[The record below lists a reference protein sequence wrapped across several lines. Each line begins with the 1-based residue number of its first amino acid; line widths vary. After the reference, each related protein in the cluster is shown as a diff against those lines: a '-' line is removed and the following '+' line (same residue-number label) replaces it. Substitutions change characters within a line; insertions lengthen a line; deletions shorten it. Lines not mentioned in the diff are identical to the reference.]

1 MKYIDEK
8 FKDEKPEVTVDK
20 IIEKLNSIGIDIN
33 EKWNDSKI
41 ENCCSLRI
49 SADGQIP
56 GTNGKGIT
64 KEFARASAYG
74 EFIERLQSGLFFY
87 KYQSFEN
94 DDSVFLHSFA
104 PDKRYMTKSEILE
117 DSEWMEPITQ
127 RYGIT
132 KENIANQC
140 QIYACSDKILCLPYY
155 SLFEDKYVY
164 LPAALIEHIYGA
176 NGCCV
181 GNTKEEAWVHA
192 LSEIMERHSNIEILK
207 SGKPAPIIPRE
218 KLKKFKVVNAILE
231 KIEEQG
237 IYDVEILDYSYGKNF
252 PVVATRI
259 INKKTKGYLVNC
271 GADPV
276 FEIAVQR
283 TLTEIFQG
291 RNLDNFSSA
300 SNGIVLNSVNDI
312 PPIYN
317 VINQIETGNGLYT
330 VDYFTDDSSV
340 PCAVDSFPDN
350 DEKNNSQLLSQVIG
364 KFRDMNLNVYIRN
377 YSFLG
382 FHCYKFIVPGFSEA
396 KGEKFQEPI
405 PSYYF
410 ADRASK
416 TLRNIKKANI
426 AELSELLMYH
436 KMIEHFVS
444 RRFNYNYLSGLPL
457 SNLKSNLALIHF
469 AYAAKKINNYNS
481 FKKYI
486 DLAIFSTADDDKDKD
501 YLMLV
506 KQWEEF
512 MHNGVDKEKALK
524 VINKFFFEDSIKRFE
539 KNINSDTLLD
549 DLVVECS
556 VCENCKR
563 KADCCY
569 NNIRNIIKK
578 VGIEYGKFVD
588 GQKKDNFLY

>member
-1 MKYIDEK
+1 MEFIDEK
-8 FKDEKPEVTVDK
+8 FKDEKPEITVEK
-20 IIEKLNSIGIDIN
+20 IIGKLASIGIRLN
-33 EKWNDSKI
+33 ERWNDSKI
-41 ENCCSLRI
+41 DNCCSLRI
-49 SADGQIP
+49 YVDGLIP

-64 KEFARASAYG
+64 KKLARASAYG

-94 DDSVFLHSFA
+94 DESVFLHSFA
-104 PDKRYMTKSEILE
+104 PDKRYMTKSEILS
-117 DSEWMEPITQ
+117 DSDWMEPIVK

-132 KENIANQC
+132 KESIVNQC

-218 KLKKFKVVNAILE
+218 KLKDFKVVNSILE
-231 KIEEQG
+231 KIQEQG
-237 IYDVEILDYSYGKNF
+237 IYDVEILDYSYGKKF

-259 INKKTKGYLVNC
+259 INKKTKGYLVNV

-291 RNLDNFSSA
+291 RNLDNFTSA
-300 SNGIVLNSVNDI
+300 FNGVILNNANDI
-312 PPIYN
+312 SPLYN

-340 PCAVDSFPDN
+340 ACEVDSFPN
-350 DEKNNSQLLSQVIG
+350 NREKNNSQLLTQVIE
-364 KFRDMNLNVYIRN
+364 KFKDMNLNVYIRN

-382 FHCYKFIVPGFSEA
+382 FQCYKFIVPGFSEA
-396 KGEKFQEPI
+396 KGERYQEPI

-416 TLRNIKKANI
+416 ILRNIKKATV

-436 KMIEHFVS
+436 KMIENFVS

-469 AYAAKKINNYNS
+469 AYAAKKLNNFNS
-481 FKKYI
+481 FKKYM
-486 DLAIFSTADDDKDKD
+486 DLAIMSTADDDKDKD
-501 YLMLV
+501 YLKLV
-506 KQWEEF
+506 MQWETF
-512 MHNGVDKEKALK
+512 MQNGVDKEKAKK
-524 VINKFFFEDSIKRFE
+524 VISKFYFDDSIRRFE
-539 KNINSDTLLD
+539 ANINSDTLLD

-556 VCENCKR
+556 NCDTCNR
-563 KADCCY
+563 REDCCY
-569 NNIRNIIKK
+569 ENIRTIIKK
-578 VGIEYGKFVD
+578 AGNEYSKFVD
-588 GQKKDNFLY
+588 GQKKENFCY